1 MPSRTM
7 KSEPIGLFSF
17 HNPLVKA
24 VIGVALILTVGTLG
38 YRFIEGWSYLDGF
51 YMTVITI
58 TGVGFK
64 EVHDPTDF
72 GRIFTLFII
81 FSGVGVVAY
90 VVVTGSQMLI
100 EGELTKILTRRR
112 SMKAIEKLKGHFI
125 ICGFGRMGSF
135 ICDELH
141 ARDIP
146 FVVVESKQDT
156 QDRIMQAGYYLSP
169 GDATEE
175 EVLLAAGIEKAKGFV
190 SVLDSDAANVYAV
203 LTARELNQDLEIIA
217 RAGEEAAAKKLLRAG
232 ANRVISPYKIGGMRL
247 VMGILKPAVMNFLE
261 VAMDHKQYD
270 IEIEEVR
277 LHQNS
282 GYCGKRLVD
291 TDIRKELNLII
302 IAIIKQN
309 REMVFNP
316 GPYTVIEA
324 NDTLIAMGE
333 KQNLSVL
340 EREASPNALGNNSK
354 SDKGPVAKANI

>member
-1 MPSRTM
+1 MAS
-7 KSEPIGLFSF
+7 KSIRNEPTVLFSY
-17 HNPLVKA
+17 HSALVKA
-24 VIGVALILTVGTLG
+24 LTGIVLILIIGTLG

-58 TGVGFK
+58 TGIGFK
-64 EVHDPTDF
+64 EVHDPTLY
-72 GRIFTLFII
+72 GKLFTLFII

-90 VVVTGSQMLI
+90 AVVTGSQMLI

-112 SMKAIEKLKGHFI
+112 SMKAIEKLRDHFV

-141 ARDIP
+141 ARQIP
-146 FVVVESKQDT
+146 FVIVESKQET
-156 QDRIMQAGYYLSP
+156 QDKIMQTGYYLSP

-175 EVLLAAGIEKAKGFV
+175 EVLVAAGIKNARGFV

-247 VMGILKPAVMNFLE
+247 VMSILKPAVMSFLE
-261 VAMDHKQYD
+261 VAMDHRQYD

-277 LHQNS
+277 LHEKS
-282 GYCGKRLVD
+282 CYCGQRLVD
-291 TDIRKELNLII
+291 TDIRRELNLII
-302 IAIIKQN
+302 IAIKKKDGQ
-309 REMVFNP
+309 MVFNP
-316 GPYTVIEA
+316 GPYTIIEA
-324 NDTLIAMGE
+324 EDTLIAMGE
-333 KQNLSVL
+333 KKTLSIL
-340 EREASPNALGNNSK
+340 EREASEEALNNNCKLHNTSA
-354 SDKGPVAKANI
+354 SKANI